1 MKRTQEQKIDAGV
14 RAEQTIRDVGPR
26 LSQLESRYLAE
37 MLNAAR
43 NGEDTQQHVF
53 KLLAL
58 SDFGNDLQ
66 QDVDT
71 GRREMRKRDDEAL
84 QKAQQEQRWKQ
95 TTA

>member
-14 RAEQTIRDVGPR
+14 RAEQTIRDLGPR
-26 LSQLESRYLAE
+26 LSKLESRYLAE

-71 GRREMRKRDDEAL
+71 GRREMTKRDEA
-84 QKAQQEQRWKQ
+84 QEQRWKQ

>member
-14 RAEQTIRDVGPR
+14 RAEQTIRDVGPW
-26 LSQLESRYLAE
+26 LTQLESRYLAE

-43 NGEDTQQHVF
+43 HGEPTEQHVF

-71 GRREMRKRDDEAL
+71 GRREMRKRDDESV
-84 QKAQQEQRWKQ
+84 QEQRWQQ

>member
-26 LSQLESRYLAE
+26 LAQLETRYLAE

-43 NGEDTQQHVF
+43 HGEDTQQHVF

-58 SDFGNDLQ
+58 SDFGSDLQ

-84 QKAQQEQRWKQ
+84 QTAQREQRWKQ